1 MAVLL
6 SKVVPAGFEDPKLLY
21 YWRNRVGVSGCV
33 TLKSSDTMFSLC
45 MPSGTV
51 LVVDVVPRYYD
62 GGAFPLIGDSDNE
75 SASFS
80 GRDEF
85 IRHYDESDNLTFTV
99 RHDHDP
105 VGNSVNDV

>member
-1 MAVLL
+1 MAEFLD
-6 SKVVPAGFEDPKLLY
+6 KVVPAGFEDPKLLY

-33 TLKSSDTMFSLC
+33 TLESSDTMFSLC

-51 LVVDVVPRYYD
+51 LIVDVVPRYYAD
-62 GGAFPLIGDSDNE
+62 AFPNIGDSDDE

-85 IRHYDESDNLTFTV
+85 VRYYEESDDLTFTV

>member
-1 MAVLL
+1 MAELL
-6 SKVVPAGFEDPKLLY
+6 NRVVPDGFEDPQLLY
-21 YWRNRVGVSGCV
+21 YWRNRAGVSGCV
-33 TLKSSDTMFSLC
+33 TLEATDTMFSLC

-51 LVVDVVPRYYD
+51 LIVDVVLRYYD
-62 GGAFPLIGDSDNE
+62 GAFPLIGDSDDE

-85 IRHYDESDNLTFTV
+85 IRYYEESDDLTFTV

-105 VGNSVNDV
+105 VDSSVNNV